1 MESFPGLVRDPVS
14 RDEMWSNQG
23 RHLVSN
29 LYTQG
34 HTCACVT
41 CACVTRAHVYTHVL
55 SYTYIHLNKTNYI
68 QLPRIFN
75 DLCIERRM

>member
-1 MESFPGLVRDPVS
+1 MESFPGSVRDPVS
-14 RDEMWSNQG
+14 RDEVWSNPG

-29 LYTQG
+29 LCMQG
-34 HTCACVT
+34 HTCAG
-41 CACVTRAHVYTHVL
+41 VTRAHVYTHVL

-68 QLPRIFN
+68 QLQWIFN